1 LPRLDSH
8 HYHELKNKKESKL
21 MPEFQF
27 FQLGLTVFGA
37 SFAACMLIVLSQKW
51 HGSLSHDHDLD
62 GVQKVHTTAVPR
74 IGGIGVV
81 AGLVLGFMCFQHLF
95 AGQVQASLS
104 KGVLLLLAASL
115 PAFLA
120 GVVEDMTKR
129 VSVKARLAATALSAV
144 IASAVLGATVNELD
158 LWGIDAL
165 LAITPFAVLVT
176 AIVVAGGSNA
186 INIIDGFN
194 GLSSSTIII
203 MAAGLAAVGFQHGDM
218 LVVTLG
224 ALGIGATLGFLAV
237 NYPRGKLFLGDGGAY
252 FLGFWVSEMA
262 VLLLVRNASVNAW
275 QVLAICAYPVI
286 EVLFSMYR
294 RKMIQKVSPGAPD
307 ALHLHTLVFRRL
319 VFKHVRPDA
328 NRPWKR
334 NAAVACVIAP
344 AVAACVASSV
354 LLGASAPVS
363 LAIVLIQV
371 AIYVTVYGRLV
382 RGRWMAGQFGRMDAE
397 INAGAKMR

>member
-1 LPRLDSH
+1 
-8 HYHELKNKKESKL
+8 
-21 MPEFQF
+21 MQQFQV
-27 FQLGLTVFGA
+27 FQLGLIVFGA
-37 SFAACMLIVLSQKW
+37 SFAACMLIVMSQKW

-74 IGGIGVV
+74 IGGVGVV
-81 AGLVLGFMCFQHLF
+81 AGLVLGFLCFQHAF

-104 KGVLLLLAASL
+104 DEVLLLLAASL
-115 PAFLA
+115 PAFAA
-120 GVVEDMTKR
+120 GVIEDITKR
-129 VSVKARLAATALSAV
+129 VSVRARLAATALSAV

-203 MAAGLAAVGFQHGDM
+203 MAAGLAAVGFQHGDG
-218 LVVTLG
+218 LIVTLG
-224 ALGIGATLGFLAV
+224 VIGIGATLGFLAV

-319 VFKHVRPDA
+319 VFKHVRHDA
-328 NRPWKR
+328 SRPWKR

-344 AVAACVASSV
+344 AVAACVAGSV
-354 LLGASAPVS
+354 LLGASAAVS
-363 LAIVLIQV
+363 MVIVMLQL
-371 AIYVTVYGRLV
+371 AIYVMVYGRLV
-382 RGRWMAGQFGRMDAE
+382 RGRWLTGQVGRVDAGIRAD
-397 INAGAKMR
+397 AKMR